1 MWSINTKYTCTATL
15 KSPKLT
21 LPAGSNPHTAE
32 RRTSARHLCL
42 ITHVWVQYTSISVAD
57 YQFPGNTVNTCTSA
71 WLIISSHPEIQG
83 SFTCIITPQ
92 VTGNNLR
99 FIKVFLRKCIISITC
114 CTIFSF
120 EWNTYIGNKTLCNHQ
135 NMSMEAITP
144 TYGND
149 VLCYRC
155 HTRVA
160 FVYMM
165 EVIELMFYFLV
176 GPYFQRQF
184 YSATSLDSVVIA
196 HIELQCPI

>member
-1 MWSINTKYTCTATL
+1 MAYHIVSSGNSGFIHLHNNTPRSQETISVLLKYSYENVLFRSHA
-15 KSPKLT
+15 
-21 LPAGSNPHTAE
+21 
-32 RRTSARHLCL
+32 
-42 ITHVWVQYTSISVAD
+42 VQYFHSNGTPI
-57 YQFPGNTVNTCTSA
+57 
-71 WLIISSHPEIQG
+71 LEIKIQ
-83 SFTCIITPQ
+83 
-92 VTGNNLR
+92 
-99 FIKVFLRKCIISITC
+99 
-114 CTIFSF
+114 
-120 EWNTYIGNKTLCNHQ
+120 TLCNHQ